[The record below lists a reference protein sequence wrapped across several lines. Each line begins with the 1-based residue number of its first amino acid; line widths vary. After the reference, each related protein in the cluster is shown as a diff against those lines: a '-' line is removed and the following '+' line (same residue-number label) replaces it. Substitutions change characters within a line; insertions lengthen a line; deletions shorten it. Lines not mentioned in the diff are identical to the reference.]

1 MGRGWLS
8 SVLII
13 LCICPLFLHRPSS
26 PCERCR
32 GLPSSLLF
40 MPFLLPSRSGEILY
54 PLSREVMGWTSS
66 KRATGHLL
74 PSSREAKAWPSFYFT
89 VPSFLFSPYR
99 ASLSPHSREAGAPI
113 LCILLEMRRAAPP
126 SFIPGR
132 RGVLTFFLES
142 REAGGCHHH
151 PFVSLRLSPLLPQRP
166 YLLIP
171 RETTGGHYLPSSRQA
186 EGGHPSP

>member
-1 MGRGWLS
+1 
-8 SVLII
+8 
-13 LCICPLFLHRPSS
+13 
-26 PCERCR
+26 
-32 GLPSSLLF
+32 
-40 MPFLLPSRSGEILY
+40 MPFIIPSRSGEILY

-74 PSSREAKAWPSFYFT
+74 PSSREAKAWPSFNFI
-89 VPSFLFSPYR
+89 VPSLLFSLYR

-113 LCILLEMRRAAPP
+113 LCILLEMRRGAPP

-132 RGVLTFFLES
+132 RGILTLFLES

-151 PFVSLRLSPLLPQRP
+151 PFVSLRLSPLFPQMP

-171 RETTGGHYLPSSRQA
+171 RETTGGHYLPSSRQRQRA
-186 EGGHPSP
+186 AIPLLKF